1 VRLGSSLRRRH
12 RPNGGTHW
20 SAAVGWLRG
29 NPLVRKVVMGVS
41 AGLAGLALGFLVAT
55 RALFP
60 APEPP
65 SGLVSVPD
73 LRGLDAQGAAGR
85 LGILGLVVGQED
97 SLRHPSVERG
107 RVLGQSPLPGQLAL
121 PGAEV
126 ALTYSSGPDRRL
138 VPSVTRLDGEGARAV
153 LEASGF
159 TVEVD
164 TLDSDEPKDRVVITD
179 PVSGTEVTL
188 PATVRI
194 GVSRGPPMVPVPDL
208 IGLTEED
215 AVALLDSL
223 GFEVSEVQTRF
234 RFGLDQ
240 GIVVDQ
246 SPSPGTLVV
255 RGGAV
260 MLGVGERSRPDDLPP
275 EGP

>member
-1 VRLGSSLRRRH
+1 
-12 RPNGGTHW
+12 
-20 SAAVGWLRG
+20 
-29 NPLVRKVVMGVS
+29 MGVT
-41 AGLAGLALGFLVAT
+41 AGLAGLGLGFLVAT

-65 SGLVSVPD
+65 SDLVTVPD
-73 LRGLDAQGAAGR
+73 LRGLDAGEAVARLAA
-85 LGILGLVVGQED
+85 LGLAVGQED

-107 RVLGQSPLPGQLAL
+107 RIFGQSPLPGQLAL

-126 ALTYSSGPDRRL
+126 ELTYSSGKDRRI
-138 VPSVTRLDGEGARAV
+138 VPSVSRLEGTGARAV

-164 TLDSDEPKDRVVITD
+164 TVDSDEPKGRVVITE
-179 PVSGTEVTL
+179 PASGTEVEL
-188 PATVRI
+188 PALVRI
-194 GVSRGPPMVPVPDL
+194 GVSRGPPMIAVPDL

-223 GFEVSEVQTRF
+223 GLEVSEVQTRF

-240 GIVVDQ
+240 GLVVDQ
-246 SPSPGTLVV
+246 SPSPGTMVV

-260 MLGVGERSRPDDLPP
+260 MLGVGERAPPDELSLR
-275 EGP
+275 GPVERRTFIVYLAS